1 MPSKAVIGDRNPVFP
16 IGSGCPIKDFGHD
29 KNKNSNLYTDIK

>member
-1 MPSKAVIGDRNPVFP
+1 VLKAPTVGENGNPVIL

-29 KNKNSNLYTDIK
+29 KNEKWQFINRL